1 MATKS
6 IYKDIRIKDRALCR
20 NFVSALE
27 HAEGKSSKKVI
38 LSKKVTTIRGDKI
51 KEIFDNK

>member
-6 IYKDIRIKDRALCR
+6 IYKDIRIKDPVLCR

-27 HAEGKSSKKVI
+27 LSKKKKGKEII
-38 LSKKVTTIRGDKI
+38 LSKRVTTIKGESI
-51 KEIFDNK
+51 KEIFKDT